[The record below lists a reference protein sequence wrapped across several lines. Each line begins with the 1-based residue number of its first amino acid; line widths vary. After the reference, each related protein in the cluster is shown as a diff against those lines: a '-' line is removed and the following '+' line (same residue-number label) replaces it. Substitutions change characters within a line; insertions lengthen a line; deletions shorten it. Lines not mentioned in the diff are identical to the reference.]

1 MHGAN
6 WGSLGLAGFALTAL
20 WFAAPRPN
28 QAQKGSGNGPI
39 TDEWRVLDPVRY
51 ENLSVF
57 PVVSRQAAD
66 TTAFATLDE
75 GLSSGEVV
83 VTESGAEMIRRSR
96 DGRPVAIPEQHGAS
110 VNQLVL
116 INRGSKPL
124 LLLAGELV
132 SGGKQDRIIAKDRIV
147 PPGAAPLP
155 LDVFCVE
162 NGRWSAGVQFSAGKM
177 MVHPSVREQAAVNQ
191 ERDKVWAAVRNGT
204 AAAPPPASV
213 AGGPSSVP
221 GETTQTVIV
230 TGSVPS
236 VAAGA
241 PAAAAGGPGQTSQ
254 TVTVTAGTLSS
265 AMQTVA
271 PTLSYEKLYNSP
283 QVAAPADTFTDEV
296 QRRFERAT
304 AKLKGEAVV
313 GVVVAYGGD
322 VAWSDIFASPS
333 LFERYWPKLLRS
345 YVVEALVR
353 PRSSEQPSADD
364 AREFLK
370 PLVGHESVE
379 TEPAIYSLRQVNEGK
394 YVEMELQALKPADIT
409 LHVMKVH
416 RTS

>member
-1 MHGAN
+1 MHGAS
-6 WGSLGLAGFALTAL
+6 WYSLGIAGFALTAFWL
-20 WFAAPRPN
+20 AGPRAN
-28 QAQKGSGNGPI
+28 QAQKGSGGS
-39 TDEWRVLDPVRY
+39 TASEWRVLDPVRY
-51 ENLSVF
+51 ENLSIF
-57 PVVSRQAAD
+57 PIVSRQAVD
-66 TTAFATLDE
+66 TAAFATLDE

-83 VTESGAEMIRRSR
+83 VTEGGVDMIRRSR
-96 DGRPVAIPEQHGAS
+96 DGRPVAIPEQRGAS

-191 ERDKVWAAVRNGT
+191 KQDKVWAAVRNGT
-204 AAAPPPASV
+204 AAAAPASV
-213 AGGPSSVP
+213 AGRPSSAP
-221 GETTQTVIV
+221 GE
-230 TGSVPS
+230 
-236 VAAGA
+236 
-241 PAAAAGGPGQTSQ
+241 TSQ
-254 TVTVTAGTLSS
+254 TVTVTESTLSAAIGS
-265 AMQTVA
+265 VA
-271 PTLSYEKLYNSP
+271 PTQSYEKLYTSP
-283 QVAAPADTFTDEV
+283 LVAAPADTFTEEV

-304 AKLKGEAVV
+304 AKLKGESVV
-313 GVVVAYGGD
+313 GVVVAYGGE

-353 PRSSEQPSADD
+353 SKSSEQPSADD

-370 PLVGHESVE
+370 PLAGHESVE
-379 TEPAIYSLRQVNEGK
+379 TEPAIYSLRQVTEGR

-409 LHVMKVH
+409 LHVLKVH

>member
-1 MHGAN
+1 MHEAN
-6 WGSLGLAGFALTAL
+6 WYSLGVAGFALTAL
-20 WFAAPRPN
+20 WLAGPRAN
-28 QAQKGSGNGPI
+28 QAQKGSGGSAAS
-39 TDEWRVLDPVRY
+39 EWRVLDPVRY

-57 PVVSRQAAD
+57 PIVSRQAAD
-66 TTAFATLDE
+66 TAAFATLDE

-83 VTESGAEMIRRSR
+83 VTEGGADMIRRSR
-96 DGRPVAIPEQHGAS
+96 DGRPVAIPEQRGAS

-162 NGRWSAGVQFSAGKM
+162 NGRWSAGVQFSAGEM

-191 ERDKVWAAVRNGT
+191 EQDKVWAAVRNGT
-204 AAAPPPASV
+204 AAAAP
-213 AGGPSSVP
+213 VP
-221 GETTQTVIV
+221 GQ
-230 TGSVPS
+230 
-236 VAAGA
+236 AGA
-241 PAAAAGGPGQTSQ
+241 ADAALNGRASQ
-254 TVTVTAGTLSS
+254 TVMVTESALSAAIGS
-265 AMQTVA
+265 VA
-271 PTLSYEKLYNSP
+271 PTQSYEKLYTSP
-283 QVAAPADTFTDEV
+283 QVAAPADTFTEEL

-304 AKLKGEAVV
+304 AKLKGESVV
-313 GVVVAYGGD
+313 GVVVAYGGE

-353 PRSSEQPSADD
+353 PKSNEQPSADD

-370 PLVGHESVE
+370 PLAGHESVE
-379 TEPAIYSLRQVNEGK
+379 TEPAIYSLRQVTQGK

-409 LHVMKVH
+409 LHVLKVH

>member
-1 MHGAN
+1 MG
-6 WGSLGLAGFALTAL
+6 
-20 WFAAPRPN
+20 
-28 QAQKGSGNGPI
+28 
-39 TDEWRVLDPVRY
+39 
-51 ENLSVF
+51 
-57 PVVSRQAAD
+57 
-66 TTAFATLDE
+66 FATLDE
-75 GLSSGEVV
+75 GLSAGDVV

-96 DGRPVAIPEQHGAS
+96 DGRPMAIPEQRGAS

-132 SGGKQDRIIAKDRIV
+132 SGGKQDRIIARDRIV

-191 ERDKVWAAVRNGT
+191 EQDKVWAAVRNGT
-204 AAAPPPASV
+204 AAAAPASV
-213 AGGPSSVP
+213 AGRPSSEP
-221 GETTQTVIV
+221 GE
-230 TGSVPS
+230 
-236 VAAGA
+236 
-241 PAAAAGGPGQTSQ
+241 TSQ
-254 TVTVTAGTLSS
+254 TVTVTESTLSAAIGS
-265 AMQTVA
+265 VA
-271 PTLSYEKLYNSP
+271 PTQSYEKLYTSP
-283 QVAAPADTFTDEV
+283 QVAAPADTFTEEV

-313 GVVVAYGGD
+313 GVVVAYGGE

-353 PRSSEQPSADD
+353 PKSNEQPSADD

-379 TEPAIYSLRQVNEGK
+379 TEPAIYSLRQVTEGK

-409 LHVMKVH
+409 LHVLKVH